1 MAENQYVNKVTYG
14 TKEDGTEN
22 VLIDLS
28 QDTVDSAHLVE
39 GYTVHDKTGAIISGT
54 MLNNGAV
61 TATIDGL
68 TVTSYTIPQGYH
80 GNGGSVSL
88 TDDIETA
95 LSAL

>member
-22 VLIDLS
+22 VLIDIS
-28 QDTVDSAHLVE
+28 DSTVIAEKMVSGLRAYDAS
-39 GYTVHDKTGAIISGT
+39 GALLIGN
-54 MLNNGAV
+54 MPNNGSV
-61 TATIDGL
+61 TAAIDGL

-80 GNGGSVSL
+80 GNGGSVNL

-95 LSAL
+95 LAAL